1 MVPATSERGV
11 ALVTSL
17 AIIVVVGA
25 LVLGSIITTQV
36 EMAISRNDSTSAQ
49 AQYVAQAGLQTYKA
63 ALFQNFRWVEGG
75 SPGGS
80 NLDVCSN
87 SISGGIDFAR
97 SGAATAWVND
107 RMALPQGTVT
117 DAAGNAIGTF
127 DVELIRD
134 PGNDSR
140 ITIRSVGETTAGG
153 QTTRARATAAATFV
167 IRNSSTLEQA
177 IFAGAGSDMRFING
191 NTTIYGGIYVVGDL
205 DNPDNVVIQS
215 NGNLGVFNAYN
226 KTSGT
231 GGFLVAAAQQ
241 SGNLCAA
248 LRVQSG
254 KVAIGGSTQLGTN
267 ANPLLT
273 VAVGRGL
280 EDISTERGGTLECAN
295 NKGVCSETPVGP
307 FDLDPDSAP
316 VFPKLDEIPGTE
328 FCEITS
334 WRTCIQAEAAAD
346 GLVLTTA
353 PGVNTASVLA
363 PIDLVGGATLPTA
376 CTDTLNLAAATA
388 TKTLVLDS
396 TDLDCTFT
404 ANGREVGF
412 RYIATTPAQFVTFGN
427 INLRGFDLRF
437 DRAVEY
443 TATSRSSSGATQQ
456 FANLSIECVPAVG
469 VQCDPDADPPV
480 TGVGGNF
487 QTAGSFTTNSAQK
500 FPSNVLSIVAEVD
513 ANLRGGSNTFVTAP
527 IYAGEVFRITSSTV
541 LFGQVIANQFCT
553 TNPGGTSSDCAT
565 AGSPAEIVFVPT
577 GTNRAESFRAIAPTG
592 GLPTFN
598 VVSYELR

>member
-1 MVPATSERGV
+1 MNPSTSQRGV

-75 SPGGS
+75 SPGGT
-80 NLDVCSN
+80 NLDACSN
-87 SISGGIDFAR
+87 SISGGIDFDAFGR
-97 SGAATAWVND
+97 GDVVGQRPHDPAQATVN
-107 RMALPQGTVT
+107 

-140 ITIRSVGETTAGG
+140 ITIRSVGRTVAGG
-153 QTTRARATAAATFV
+153 QNTRAQATASATFV

-215 NGNLGVFNAYN
+215 NGNLGIFNSYN

-231 GGFLVAAAQQ
+231 GDFLVAAAQQ
-241 SGNLCAA
+241 SNNLCAA

-280 EDISTERGGTLECAN
+280 QDISTAQGGTLECMN

-307 FDLDPDSAP
+307 FDLDPESAP
-316 VFPKLDEIPGTE
+316 VFPLLDEPPGTE
-328 FCEITS
+328 FCPTGT
-334 WRTCIQAEAAAD
+334 WRSCIRAESVTD
-346 GLVLTTA
+346 GLVLSTA
-353 PGVNTASVLA
+353 PGVNTATVLA
-363 PIDLVGGATLPTA
+363 PVGATLP
-376 CTDTLNLAAATA
+376 
-388 TKTLVLDS
+388 
-396 TDLDCTFT
+396 
-404 ANGREVGF
+404 
-412 RYIATTPAQFVTFGN
+412 
-427 INLRGFDLRF
+427 LRLH
-437 DRAVEY
+437 
-443 TATSRSSSGATQQ
+443 
-456 FANLSIECVPAVG
+456 
-469 VQCDPDADPPV
+469 
-480 TGVGGNF
+480 
-487 QTAGSFTTNSAQK
+487 
-500 FPSNVLSIVAEVD
+500 
-513 ANLRGGSNTFVTAP
+513 
-527 IYAGEVFRITSSTV
+527 
-541 LFGQVIANQFCT
+541 
-553 TNPGGTSSDCAT
+553 
-565 AGSPAEIVFVPT
+565 
-577 GTNRAESFRAIAPTG
+577 
-592 GLPTFN
+592 GLPGQRRRHHDQGARAR
-598 VVSYELR
+598 VDRRRLQVHRHRERPHVRVPVHRDEPRPVRDVRQHQPARVRSPLRPRRPVHRDVALHL